1 MANTEAYK
9 NTTQRFSKDNQPKK
23 RGRKKSVFGPLAKEN
38 NLSLDDIRKVYKNI
52 LTCKPEEL
60 NNVLQKYPTNFTA
73 ATIGVFKQEMVGV
86 LSGKKKMIK
95 TGKIILDDN
104 GNSIEEEVP
113 VDERIKSY
121 RMVEYML
128 DRIYGTP
135 TKVEHLEHSGD
146 ITIGLPP
153 SLEEAVFPD

>member
-52 LTCKPEEL
+52 LTSKPEEL
-60 NNVLQKYPTNFTA
+60 NKVLQKYPTNFTA
-73 ATIGVFKQEMVGV
+73 ATIGVFKQEMIGV
-86 LSGKKKMIK
+86 LSGKKTSVK
-95 TGKIILDDN
+95 TGEIIQDENDN
-104 GNSIEEEVP
+104 WVEEVKV
-113 VDERIKSY
+113 VDERVKSY
-121 RMVEYML
+121 RMIEYML

-135 TKVEHLEHSGD
+135 TKIEHLEHSGD

>member
-86 LSGKKKMIK
+86 LSGKKKMVK